1 MKKDSNTVEKHFAV
15 TTMLAQH
22 TATLNC
28 PGTGNTAVDSNP
40 GYFKINKKQNFLNN
54 LNFKL

>member
-1 MKKDSNTVEKHFAV
+1 MKKDNISIEKLFAV
-15 TTMLAQH
+15 TTKLAQH

-40 GYFKINKKQNFLNN
+40 GYFKINK
-54 LNFKL
+54 

>member
-1 MKKDSNTVEKHFAV
+1 MKKDNISVEKLFAV
-15 TTMLAQH
+15 TTTMAQH

-28 PGTGNTAVDSNP
+28 LGTSNTAVDSNP

-54 LNFKL
+54 LNF